1 MSRLPFVVR
10 VAVGAVALA
19 AEKGQEIVGGAVSA
33 PLTLGSKSAQ
43 AFIHVQQDLADL
55 AVRGDRALETVFP
68 AKEEE
73 QAAWA
78 TFDDD
83 EDVDVDLPAP
93 RPAYGEVRPATEPAR
108 SPEADPADG
117 AQADGAQADDAR
129 ADGAAPASGATA
141 APAQGEERTA
151 EQAPSGAGRYALY
164 SSPAPASS
172 GTATAAETPD
182 DLPAAARRIDYP
194 ELTLAQLRGRLPGL
208 TTPEVESLADYERD
222 HRARPPFLT
231 MLENRITR

>member
-10 VAVGAVALA
+10 VAVGAVAFA
-19 AEKGQEIVGGAVSA
+19 AEKGQEIVTGAVSA

-55 AVRGDRALETVFP
+55 AVRGDRAIETVFP

-83 EDVDVDLPAP
+83 EDVDVDLPQPSKA
-93 RPAYGEVRPATEPAR
+93 AYGEVRPASPPAPATP
-108 SPEADPADG
+108 STPEAPAST
-117 AQADGAQADDAR
+117 APTDDEAVSGN
-129 ADGAAPASGATA
+129 DGAAVPPATAPSATA
-141 APAQGEERTA
+141 APEP

-164 SSPAPASS
+164 SSPVAAPS
-172 GTATAAETPD
+172 GPATATEAPE

-208 TTPEVESLADYERD
+208 TTPEVESLVEYERE
-222 HRARPPFLT
+222 HKARPPFLT
-231 MLENRITR
+231 MLENRITK

>member
-10 VAVGAVALA
+10 VAVGAVALV

-55 AVRGDRALETVFP
+55 AVRGDRAIETVFP

-83 EDVDVDLPAP
+83 EDVDVDLPAQK
-93 RPAYGEVRPATEPAR
+93 PAYGEVRPATEPAR
-108 SPEADPADG
+108 SPEPESAHAATASADG
-117 AQADGAQADDAR
+117 AV
-129 ADGAAPASGATA
+129 ATA
-141 APAQGEERTA
+141 APARAEKPAA

-164 SSPAPASS
+164 SSPAPAPS
-172 GTATAAETPD
+172 GAGAAAETPD
-182 DLPAAARRIDYP
+182 DLPAAALRIDYP

-208 TTPEVESLADYERD
+208 TTPEVESLVEYERG
-222 HRARPPFLT
+222 HKARPPFLT
-231 MLENRITR
+231 MLENRITK

>member
-19 AEKGQEIVGGAVSA
+19 AEKGQEIVGGAVNA

-55 AVRGDRALETVFP
+55 AVRGDRAIESVFP

-93 RPAYGEVRPATEPAR
+93 RPAFGEVRPATATT
-108 SPEADPADG
+108 PADG
-117 AQADGAQADDAR
+117 AGAAR
-129 ADGAAPASGATA
+129 AEAAA
-141 APAQGEERTA
+141 AERADEPA
-151 EQAPSGAGRYALY
+151 EQAPSGSGRYALY
-164 SSPAPASS
+164 SSPAPAPS
-172 GTATAAETPD
+172 GTAAPADEPD

-208 TTPEVESLADYERD
+208 TTPEVESLVEYERD
-222 HRARPPFLT
+222 HKARPPFLT

>member
-19 AEKGQEIVGGAVSA
+19 AEKGQEIVGGAVTA

-43 AFIHVQQDLADL
+43 AFIHIQQDLADL
-55 AVRGDRALETVFP
+55 AVRGDRALESVFP

-83 EDVDVDLPAP
+83 EDVDVDLPAAK
-93 RPAYGEVRPATEPAR
+93 PAYGEVRPATESAR
-108 SPEADPADG
+108 SPEPAP
-117 AQADGAQADDAR
+117 AHAVR
-129 ADGAAPASGATA
+129 ADGATQSTSVATAPQTAAEQPVADEAPA
-141 APAQGEERTA
+141 
-151 EQAPSGAGRYALY
+151 GAGRYALY
-164 SSPAPASS
+164 SSPAPATSDT
-172 GTATAAETPD
+172 TAPAETPD
-182 DLPAAARRIDYP
+182 DLPAAVLRIDYP

-208 TTPEVESLADYERD
+208 TTPEVESLVEYERG
-222 HRARPPFLT
+222 HKARPPFLT

>member
-10 VAVGAVALA
+10 VAVGAVSLA
-19 AEKGQEIVGGAVSA
+19 AEKGQEIVTGAVSA

-43 AFIHVQQDLADL
+43 AFIAVQQDLADL
-55 AVRGDRALETVFP
+55 AVRGDRAIESVFP

-73 QAAWA
+73 QASWA

-93 RPAYGEVRPATEPAR
+93 PRAAYGEVRPASEP
-108 SPEADPADG
+108 
-117 AQADGAQADDAR
+117 
-129 ADGAAPASGATA
+129 AAPAADPDDAPAA
-141 APAQGEERTA
+141 APAPVAAAQPAGESAGA

-164 SSPAPASS
+164 SSPAPAPSETES
-172 GTATAAETPD
+172 GAEAPD

-208 TTPEVESLADYERD
+208 TTAEVESLVAYERD
-222 HRARPPFLT
+222 HKGRAPFLT

>member
-1 MSRLPFVVR
+1 MVR

-19 AEKGQEIVGGAVSA
+19 AEKGQEIVGGAVNA

-55 AVRGDRALETVFP
+55 AVRGDRAIESVFP
-68 AKEEE
+68 AKQEE

-93 RPAYGEVRPATEPAR
+93 ARTAFGDVRPATA
-108 SPEADPADG
+108 PET
-117 AQADGAQADDAR
+117 
-129 ADGAAPASGATA
+129 APAAEATA
-141 APAQGEERTA
+141 G

-164 SSPAPASS
+164 S
-172 GTATAAETPD
+172 T
-182 DLPAAARRIDYP
+182 PAAAP
-194 ELTLAQLRGRLPGL
+194 
-208 TTPEVESLADYERD
+208 AD
-222 HRARPPFLT
+222 A
-231 MLENRITR
+231 

>member
-19 AEKGQEIVGGAVSA
+19 AEKGQEFVGGAVSA

-55 AVRGDRALETVFP
+55 AVRGDRALESVFP

-83 EDVDVDLPAP
+83 EDVDVDLPATN
-93 RPAYGEVRPATEPAR
+93 PAYGEVRPATEPAR
-108 SPEADPADG
+108 SPEAAS
-117 AQADGAQADDAR
+117 AEAVQADGAAK
-129 ADGAAPASGATA
+129 STSVATA
-141 APAQGEERTA
+141 PPAAGEQPAA
-151 EQAPSGAGRYALY
+151 EEAPSGAGRYALY
-164 SSPAPASS
+164 SSPAPAPSD
-172 GTATAAETPD
+172 TAAPAETPD
-182 DLPAAARRIDYP
+182 DLPAAVLRIDYP

-208 TTPEVESLADYERD
+208 TTPEVESLVEYERG
-222 HRARPPFLT
+222 HKARPPFLT

>member
-19 AEKGQEIVGGAVSA
+19 AEKGQEIVTGAVSA

-55 AVRGDRALETVFP
+55 AVRGDRAIETVFP

-93 RPAYGEVRPATEPAR
+93 ARTAFGDVRPATPPAAAPQ
-108 SPEADPADG
+108 PEAADESAEAG
-117 AQADGAQADDAR
+117 AV
-129 ADGAAPASGATA
+129 ATA
-141 APAQGEERTA
+141 AEPA

-164 SSPAPASS
+164 SSPAAAPSDGPA
-172 GTATAAETPD
+172 AAATPD
-182 DLPAAARRIDYP
+182 DLPAAAQRIDYP

-208 TTPEVESLADYERD
+208 TTPEVESLVEYERG
-222 HRARPPFLT
+222 HKARPPFLT
-231 MLENRITR
+231 MLENRITK

>member
-1 MSRLPFVVR
+1 MVR
-10 VAVGAVALA
+10 VALGAVSLA
-19 AEKGQEIVGGAVSA
+19 AEKGQEIVTGAVSA

-43 AFIHVQQDLADL
+43 AFIAVQQDLADL
-55 AVRGDRALETVFP
+55 AVRGDRAIETVFP

-93 RPAYGEVRPATEPAR
+93 ARAAYGEVRPASEPAAPAAEQPTAAEQPAATEPAGT
-108 SPEADPADG
+108 PA
-117 AQADGAQADDAR
+117 
-129 ADGAAPASGATA
+129 AAPAPTA
-141 APAQGEERTA
+141 EHPGTEPAGA

-164 SSPAPASS
+164 SSPAPAPS
-172 GTATAAETPD
+172 GTATVAETPD
-182 DLPAAARRIDYP
+182 DLPAAALRIDYP

-208 TTPEVESLADYERD
+208 TTAEVESLVAYERD
-222 HRARPPFLT
+222 HKDRAPFLT

>member
-19 AEKGQEIVGGAVSA
+19 AEKGQEFVGGAVSA

-55 AVRGDRALETVFP
+55 AVRGDRALEGVFP

-83 EDVDVDLPAP
+83 EDVDVDLPAAK
-93 RPAYGEVRPATEPAR
+93 PAYGEVRPATEPA
-108 SPEADPADG
+108 PAPADSG
-117 AQADGAQADDAR
+117 QAT
-129 ADGAAPASGATA
+129 SIATA
-141 APAQGEERTA
+141 SPAENEQPVA
-151 EQAPSGAGRYALY
+151 EAPSGAGRYALY
-164 SSPAPASS
+164 SSPAPAPSDP
-172 GTATAAETPD
+172 ATPAETPD
-182 DLPAAARRIDYP
+182 DLPAAVLRIDYP
-194 ELTLAQLRGRLPGL
+194 ELTLAQLRGRLLGL
-208 TTPEVESLADYERD
+208 TTSEVESLVEYERG
-222 HRARPPFLT
+222 HKARPPFLT

>member
-19 AEKGQEIVGGAVSA
+19 AEKGQEIVGGAVNA

-55 AVRGDRALETVFP
+55 AVRGDRAIESVFP
-68 AKEEE
+68 AKQEE

-93 RPAYGEVRPATEPAR
+93 ARTAFGDVRPATA
-108 SPEADPADG
+108 PET
-117 AQADGAQADDAR
+117 
-129 ADGAAPASGATA
+129 APAAEATA
-141 APAQGEERTA
+141 G

-164 SSPAPASS
+164 STPAAAPAD
-172 GTATAAETPD
+172 AAAPAAPAD
-182 DLPAAARRIDYP
+182 DLPAAAQRIDYP
-194 ELTLAQLRGRLPGL
+194 ELTLPQLRGRLPGL
-208 TTPEVESLADYERD
+208 TTPEVESLVEYERG
-222 HRARPPFLT
+222 HKARPPFLT
-231 MLENRITR
+231 MLENRVTR

>member
-10 VAVGAVALA
+10 VAVGAVSLA
-19 AEKGQEIVGGAVSA
+19 AEKGQEIVTGAVSA

-43 AFIHVQQDLADL
+43 AFIAVQQDLADL
-55 AVRGDRALETVFP
+55 AVRGDRAIETVFP

-83 EDVDVDLPAP
+83 EDVDVDLPTPP
-93 RPAYGEVRPATEPAR
+93 RAAYGEVRPAAEPAAPAAEPDGAPVAAPARAADQHGTEPA
-108 SPEADPADG
+108 G
-117 AQADGAQADDAR
+117 
-129 ADGAAPASGATA
+129 
-141 APAQGEERTA
+141 A

-164 SSPAPASS
+164 SSPAPAPSS
-172 GTATAAETPD
+172 TPTVAQVPD
-182 DLPAAARRIDYP
+182 DLPAAAQRIDYP
-194 ELTLAQLRGRLPGL
+194 DLTLAQLRGRLPGL
-208 TTPEVESLADYERD
+208 TTAEVESLVAYERD
-222 HRARPPFLT
+222 HKGRAPFLT

>member
-19 AEKGQEIVGGAVSA
+19 AEKGQEIVTGAVSA

-55 AVRGDRALETVFP
+55 AVRGDRAIETVFP

-93 RPAYGEVRPATEPAR
+93 KPAYGEVRPAAAPAHT
-108 SPEADPADG
+108 PGTAPDEAPAPADPAV
-117 AQADGAQADDAR
+117 
-129 ADGAAPASGATA
+129 
-141 APAQGEERTA
+141 A

-164 SSPAPASS
+164 SSPAPVSTGPA
-172 GTATAAETPD
+172 ATVDTPD
-182 DLPAAARRIDYP
+182 DLPTAARRIDYP

-208 TTPEVESLADYERD
+208 TTPEVESLVEYERGTKA
-222 HRARPPFLT
+222 RAPFLT

>member
-19 AEKGQEIVGGAVSA
+19 AEKGQEIVGGAVNA

-55 AVRGDRALETVFP
+55 AVRGDRAIESVFP

-93 RPAYGEVRPATEPAR
+93 RPAYGDVRPATEPA
-108 SPEADPADG
+108 PGKADG
-117 AQADGAQADDAR
+117 AQG
-129 ADGAAPASGATA
+129 DGAAPSAVATA
-141 APAQGEERTA
+141 EDAAD
-151 EQAPSGAGRYALY
+151 QAPSGAGRYALY
-164 SSPAPASS
+164 SSPAPAPT
-172 GTATAAETPD
+172 GATTTAEAPD
-182 DLPAAARRIDYP
+182 DLPAVARRIDYP

-208 TTPEVESLADYERD
+208 TTPEVESLVEFERD
-222 HRARPPFLT
+222 HKARPPFLT

>member
-19 AEKGQEIVGGAVSA
+19 AEKGQEIVGGAVNA

-43 AFIHVQQDLADL
+43 AFIHVQQDLAEL
-55 AVRGDRALETVFP
+55 AVRGDRAIESVFP
-68 AKEEE
+68 AKAEE

-83 EDVDVDLPAP
+83 EDVDVDVPASK
-93 RPAYGEVRPATEPAR
+93 PAFGEVRPATEPAR
-108 SPEADPADG
+108 ADG
-117 AQADGAQADDAR
+117 AQADVATAPEK
-129 ADGAAPASGATA
+129 DGAD
-141 APAQGEERTA
+141 
-151 EQAPSGAGRYALY
+151 QAPSGAGRYALY
-164 SSPAPASS
+164 STSPAPAPSDAS
-172 GTATAAETPD
+172 AAAETPD
-182 DLPAAARRIDYP
+182 DLPAVARRIDYP

-208 TTPEVESLADYERD
+208 TTPEVESLVEYERG
-222 HRARPPFLT
+222 HKARPPFLT

>member
-10 VAVGAVALA
+10 VALGAVSLA
-19 AEKGQEIVGGAVSA
+19 AEKGQEIVTGAVSA

-43 AFIHVQQDLADL
+43 AFIAVQQDLADL
-55 AVRGDRALETVFP
+55 AVRGDRAIETVFP

-93 RPAYGEVRPATEPAR
+93 ARAAYGEVRPASEPAAPAAEQPTAAEQPAATEPAGT
-108 SPEADPADG
+108 PA
-117 AQADGAQADDAR
+117 
-129 ADGAAPASGATA
+129 AAPAPTA
-141 APAQGEERTA
+141 EHPGTEPAGA

-164 SSPAPASS
+164 SSPAPAPS
-172 GTATAAETPD
+172 GTASTWPAGASTRTSPRTRTPR
-182 DLPAAARRIDYP
+182 PNWTSPR
-194 ELTLAQLRGRLPGL
+194 TTKRLHATRDG
-208 TTPEVESLADYERD
+208 TP
-222 HRARPPFLT
+222 RAKRSWKRS
-231 MLENRITR
+231 MWA

>member
-19 AEKGQEIVGGAVSA
+19 AEKGQEIVTGAVSA

-55 AVRGDRALETVFP
+55 AVRGDRAIETVFP

-83 EDVDVDLPAP
+83 EDVDVDLPTP
-93 RPAYGEVRPATEPAR
+93 PARTAFGEVRPATPPAAAQEPE
-108 SPEADPADG
+108 PEHV
-117 AQADGAQADDAR
+117 
-129 ADGAAPASGATA
+129 SGRVEAGTVATA
-141 APAQGEERTA
+141 AEP
-151 EQAPSGAGRYALY
+151 EQAPAGAGRYALY
-164 SSPAPASS
+164 SSPAAAPSNGPAP
-172 GTATAAETPD
+172 AETPD
-182 DLPAAARRIDYP
+182 DLPAAAQRIDYP

-208 TTPEVESLADYERD
+208 TTPEVESLVEYERG
-222 HRARPPFLT
+222 HKARPPFLT
-231 MLENRITR
+231 MLENRITK

>member
-10 VAVGAVALA
+10 VAVGAAALA
-19 AEKGQEIVGGAVSA
+19 AEKGQEIVTGAVTA

-55 AVRGDRALETVFP
+55 AVRGDRAIETVFP

-83 EDVDVDLPAP
+83 GDVDVDLPTPSRA
-93 RPAYGEVRPATEPAR
+93 AYGEVRPADPEPAQE
-108 SPEADPADG
+108 SPAGESAGEPAEA
-117 AQADGAQADDAR
+117 
-129 ADGAAPASGATA
+129 
-141 APAQGEERTA
+141 
-151 EQAPSGAGRYALY
+151 APSGAGRYALY
-164 SSPAPASS
+164 SSPAPGPAE
-172 GTATAAETPD
+172 AAAAAPAEPAG
-182 DLPAAARRIDYP
+182 DLPAAAQRIDYP

-208 TTPEVESLADYERD
+208 TTAEVESLVEYERG
-222 HRARPPFLT
+222 HKARPPFLT